1 MTNFSNLGLSDPLLK
16 VLNEL
21 NFESPTKIQQQAIPV
36 LINEGDSDFI
46 GLAQT
51 GTGKTAAFGLP
62 LLESIDPARKETQA
76 VVLAPTRELGQQIG
90 QQLESFSK
98 YMDGVNIVTVYG
110 GASIQ
115 VQIKALKKKPQIVI
129 ATPGRL
135 LDLLNRKAVDLASVR
150 FVVLDEADE
159 MLNMGFREDLDHILS
174 YTEGE
179 KATWLFSATMAK
191 EIKNIVKKYM
201 NNPNEV
207 KIDSGNVVNT
217 NIDHQYFAV
226 KAKDKPNLLQYI
238 IQLEPD
244 MRGII
249 FCRTK
254 RDTQSL
260 TEQLQKRGLPVDALH
275 GDLSQA
281 QRDQVMKRFKNHTL
295 EFLLCTDV
303 AARGI
308 DVNDIT
314 HVIHYALPD
323 DTEYYTHRSGRTG
336 RAGKTGIS
344 LALVSSSDQRK
355 LNFMQKKL
363 NLKFSEYTLP
373 SPVAVE
379 NQKLITWAKRVMDV
393 KTDVQAIKDHQS
405 DIYELFNEL
414 SKEELIDKLL
424 TIELDKFG
432 IRDQGFDVADLDN
445 VSLDSRSSRE
455 SEKSPYKKFFINIGK
470 MDGFNKSDLIEFV
483 MTYSEI
489 KKKSIGEIT
498 IEERRSYFEVLKED
512 LSQMDGAFTDLMLDG
527 REIRV
532 NAANRGGGGG
542 GNGGGKRSDR
552 NDGRSFKR
560 NDRKRSSGR
569 GGGGGG
575 GKGRRS
581 GGGRR
586 R

>member
-16 VLNEL
+16 VLTEL
-21 NFESPTKIQQQAIPV
+21 NFDKPTEIQQQAIPM
-36 LINEGDSDFI
+36 LINESHRDFI

-62 LLESIDPARKETQA
+62 LLESIDPTYKGTQA

-98 YMDGVNIVTVYG
+98 YMKGVKIATVYG

-115 VQIKALKKKPQIVI
+115 GQIRALKQSPQILI

-135 LDLLNRKAVDLASVR
+135 LDLLNRKAVQLTGVR
-150 FVVLDEADE
+150 YVVLDEADE

-191 EIKNIVKKYM
+191 EIRDIVKKYM
-201 NNPNEV
+201 HDPNEV
-207 KIDSGNVVNT
+207 KIDTGNVVNK

-226 KAKDKPNLLQYI
+226 KAKDKPSLLQYI

-260 TEQLQKRGLPVDALH
+260 SEQLQKRGLPVDALH
-275 GDLSQA
+275 GDMSQA

-295 EFLLCTDV
+295 EFLLATDV

-323 DTEYYTHRSGRTG
+323 DAEYYTHRSGRTG
-336 RAGKTGIS
+336 RAGKKGIS
-344 LALVSSSDQRK
+344 LSLVSSSDQRK
-355 LNFMQKKL
+355 LKFLQKKL
-363 NLKFSEYTLP
+363 NISFSEYTLP

-379 NQKLITWAKRVMDV
+379 NQKLVAWAKRITDV
-393 KTDVQAIKDHQS
+393 KTDYEAINSHQAE
-405 DIYELFNEL
+405 IYGSFEHLT
-414 SKEELIDKLL
+414 KEELIDKLL
-424 TIELDKFG
+424 TIELDSFG
-432 IRDQGFDVADLDN
+432 IREPAFDVADLDS
-445 VSLDSRSSRE
+445 VSLDGKGSSGGR
-455 SEKSPYKKFFINIGK
+455 YKRFFVNIGK
-470 MDGFNKSDLIEFV
+470 IDGFGAPDLIDFIME
-483 MTYSEI
+483 YSGLN
-489 KKKSIGEIT
+489 KKAIGNIT
-498 IEERRSYFEVLKED
+498 MEDRRSYFEVEKEEANG
-512 LSQMDGAFTDLMLDG
+512 LEAAFKDLMLDD

-532 NAANRGGGGG
+532 NTAEGRSGKKGKGGDRRGGGGG
-542 GNGGGKRSDR
+542 GKSRQRKSGGG
-552 NDGRSFKR
+552 
-560 NDRKRSSGR
+560 GR
-569 GGGGGG
+569 GG
-575 GKGRRS
+575 RN
-581 GGGRR
+581 RR